1 VSKLCTYREHP
12 HPGPCHHPREADPTD
27 KVRQHLREL
36 ERMIVALPAV
46 TKDQSIAARRIRGM
60 VGDQLAE
67 LSWWRPEAT

>member
-1 VSKLCTYREHP
+1 MSEV
-12 HPGPCHHPREADPTD
+12 DPTD

-36 ERMIVALPAV
+36 ERMIVALPAD
-46 TKDQSIAARRIRGM
+46 TKDQSLAARRIRSM

>member
-1 VSKLCTYREHP
+1 MKQSSMKQPQAEDGHAMSEV
-12 HPGPCHHPREADPTD
+12 DPTD

-36 ERMIVALPAV
+36 ERMIVALPAD
-46 TKDQSIAARRIRGM
+46 TKDQSLAARRIRSM